1 MITATES
8 LAAISGKLRAHA
20 IGAVLIEPMLGRGGV
35 VVPPPEFLSELAALT
50 RHHGALLIA
59 DEVMTGLGRTG
70 RMFGFQHANVLPDLL
85 CLGKALGGG
94 MPVSACIGGSNVMAA
109 WGRSSGEALHTGTFF
124 GQPLAA
130 AGAIASLDVLCD
142 ERLDERAERVGAELI
157 VQLRELAARRPSIR
171 EVRGAGLLI
180 GIELQNGA
188 LGLRC
193 VQALLERGYICV
205 PAASDARVVS
215 LTPPLSIAR
224 PLLAGFVAAL
234 DDALGAIA

>member
-1 MITATES
+1 
-8 LAAISGKLRAHA
+8 
-20 IGAVLIEPMLGRGGV
+20 
-35 VVPPPEFLSELAALT
+35 
-50 RHHGALLIA
+50 
-59 DEVMTGLGRTG
+59 MTGLGRTG

-124 GQPLAA
+124 GQPLSAA
-130 AGAIASLDVLCD
+130 AAIASLDVLCD